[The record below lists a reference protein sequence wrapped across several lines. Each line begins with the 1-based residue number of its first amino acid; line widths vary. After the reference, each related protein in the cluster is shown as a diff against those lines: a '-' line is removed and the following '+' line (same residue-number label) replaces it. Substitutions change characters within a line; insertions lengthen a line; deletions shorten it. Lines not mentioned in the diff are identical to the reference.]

1 LQLQAA
7 GAGNNATVGRSVGRM
22 VEVIAG
28 RYRLGASI
36 GAGGMAHVFEGHDD
50 RLDRQVAIKLVPTAA
65 IDPVVRERFRREA
78 RTSARFAHPNAVAT
92 YDAGEADGQLFLVME
107 LVDGPSLARQL
118 AAEGPLDMGQ
128 SLHVADAVLAALQA
142 AHAAGIVHRDVKPAN
157 ILLGRNGDVK
167 LADFGIAKRLDDY
180 SSELTGTGHFVG
192 TPKYLAPEQLSGD
205 PVTAATDVYA
215 TGVVLYEM
223 VTGVAPFD
231 APTPLAT
238 AIAHQSA
245 PVPDVRAARPDVPP
259 HVAAAVSKA
268 MAKDPADR
276 FQTAA
281 AMRVALAQ
289 PPPRP
294 ASVPSGRRST
304 ISWIV
309 PTVVLLAVGALAI
322 AFGRDDDDP
331 SSTVSSTVSS
341 TAPLTGATAV
351 VPPDTVA
358 PSTAAPTPA
367 PTNAPFT
374 NPPTTAATIVAGS
387 IEELVGLLDSNPDL
401 FGERAEQLR
410 RDLERVADGR
420 GNDPERARRLL
431 EDARRWVDDGEL
443 NADVLPLLDQLVGPL
458 AADEDED

>member
-1 LQLQAA
+1 
-7 GAGNNATVGRSVGRM
+7 M

-36 GAGGMAHVFEGHDD
+36 GAGGMAHVFEGHDE
-50 RLDRQVAIKLVPTAA
+50 RLDRQVAIKLVPTAT

-118 AAEGPLDMGQ
+118 AVEGPLDVGR

-205 PVTAATDVYA
+205 PVTAATDLYA

-231 APTPLAT
+231 GPTPLAT
-238 AIAHQSA
+238 AVAHQSE

-259 HVAAAVSKA
+259 HVAAAVAKA

-281 AMRVALAQ
+281 AMRAALAQ
-289 PPPRP
+289 PLPRP
-294 ASVPSGRRST
+294 ASVPSGRWS
-304 ISWIV
+304 IIWWIV
-309 PTVVLLAVGALAI
+309 PAVVLLAVGALAI

-331 SSTVSSTVSS
+331 SSTVSSTASS
-341 TAPLTGATAV
+341 TGASAV
-351 VPPDTVA
+351 VPPETVA

-367 PTNAPFT
+367 LTTAPST

-387 IEELVGLLDSNPDL
+387 IEELVVLLDSNPDL

-410 RDLERVADGR
+410 RDLERIADGR
-420 GNDPERARRLL
+420 GNDPGRARRLL
-431 EDARRWVDDGEL
+431 EDAGRWVENGEL
-443 NADVLPLLDQLVGPL
+443 NPVVLPLLDQLVGPL
-458 AADEDED
+458 AADDEDNGGPLTELDWSPAS